1 VESEQEEEEKSESEE
16 APPKK
21 SRKKTPA
28 KISAPDSPPN
38 VSSKP
43 VEKVYIKNARKQNK
57 EKEKE
62 KEKEK
67 KAKERKQRENE
78 KETKEKEKGREK
90 STPRRGPGR
99 PRKSDV
105 TPGKSVGMKTKSP
118 KSAAKDKG
126 KYRTK
131 FSDMFLHITSS

>member
-1 VESEQEEEEKSESEE
+1 MESEQEEEEKSESEE

-43 VEKVYIKNARKQNK
+43 VEKVYLKNARKQN
-57 EKEKE
+57 KEKE

-105 TPGKSVGMKTKSP
+105 TPGESVGMKTKSP

-126 KYRTK
+126 KYQTK

>member
-1 VESEQEEEEKSESEE
+1 MESEQEEEEKSESEE

-43 VEKVYIKNARKQNK
+43 VEKVYIKNARKQNN
-57 EKEKE
+57 E

-105 TPGKSVGMKTKSP
+105 TPGESVGMKTKSP